1 MAPATS
7 GECRKM
13 RLKSSGRFSLATA
26 ALLSALVFGCAAER
40 PKADINPWASYL
52 HDPSRTNAASEGPRM
67 PLVLSWAKDVSEITF
82 VDVFPR
88 EQLSSPAISDGVLYV
103 GSENSKF
110 YSLRLSSGR
119 VYWKYNA
126 GYPIEAPPAVD
137 GATVCFGASNGVMRC
152 FDRADG
158 RELWSFQARS
168 EILSSPVIHGGRLYF
183 SSSDDRVYA
192 LSLKDGSRLWTYNRS
207 TFQTV
212 APRLYSSPAFSDGKL
227 YQLFSDGD
235 LVCLSA
241 DTGKDLWSAKVLKDF
256 KQPSGVR
263 RTPLVDNGLV
273 YVIGDSQN
281 VVALDASTGEAR
293 NSFGLIKAT
302 DFVLHGERVMI
313 IAGSDSIISVDRR
326 SGEIIWK
333 KELEFNPVSSIFVA
347 GDTLF
352 VLSNYTRAP
361 LGLNIFAKT
370 KGRIE
375 AMRLSDAGT
384 LWGHDLYSTASANA
398 ATAQSHVAVLTD
410 KGVIDVFAPK

>member
-1 MAPATS
+1 MPPANS

-13 RLKSSGRFSLATA
+13 RSNSSGIFSLATA
-26 ALLSALVFGCAAER
+26 SILAALVFGCAAER
-40 PKADINPWASYL
+40 PKADMSPWASYL
-52 HDPSRTNAASEGPRM
+52 HDPSRTNAVAEGVRL

-88 EQLSSPAISDGVLYV
+88 EQLSSPVISDGVLYA
-103 GSENSKF
+103 GSENAKF

-126 GYPIEAPPAVD
+126 GYPIEAPPAVE
-137 GATVCFGASNGVMRC
+137 GATVCFGTSNGVMRC

-158 RELWSFQARS
+158 NELWSFQARS
-168 EILSSPVIHGGRLYF
+168 EILSSPVIRGGRLYF

-192 LSLKDGSRLWTYNRS
+192 LSLKDGTKLWTYNRS

-212 APRLYSSPAFSDGKL
+212 APRVYSSPAFFEGKL
-227 YQLFSDGD
+227 YQLFSDGS
-235 LVCLSA
+235 LVCLSG
-241 DTGKDLWSAKVLKDF
+241 DTGRELWAAKVLKDF
-256 KQPSGVR
+256 KQPAGVR

-273 YVIGDSQN
+273 YVIGDAQN

-293 NSFGLIKAT
+293 NSFGLIKAR
-302 DFVLHGERVMI
+302 DFVLHGARAMV
-313 IAGSDSIISVDRR
+313 IAGSDRIISVDRL

-333 KELEFNPVSSIFVA
+333 KDLDFNPVSSIFVA

-361 LGLNIFAKT
+361 LGLGILART
-370 KGRIE
+370 RGRIE
-375 AMRLSDAGT
+375 ALRLSDAET

-398 ATAQSHVAVLTD
+398 ATAESHVAVLTD
-410 KGVIDVFAPK
+410 KGVIDVFGPR